1 MSVTRIISSGIPG
14 AETAALDAAIR
25 FRVPYQGYT
34 NQGSLMSGDRP
45 AGRYQL
51 EERPFVHPFLLL
63 EANLAGADGML
74 LFSSGP
80 LPLHL
85 KRLEAAP
92 HLPRRPALH
101 IDFDTMSPRQ
111 AAFRIA
117 SWVREH
123 DLACLLVTG
132 TALRE
137 DKDIYQR
144 VHTAMTAL
152 FMLADVDAGASQG
165 TLH

>member
-1 MSVTRIISSGIPG
+1 
-14 AETAALDAAIR
+14 
-25 FRVPYQGYT
+25 
-34 NQGSLMSGDRP
+34 MSGDRP

-51 EERPFVHPFLLL
+51 EERPFVHPILLL
-63 EANLAGADGML
+63 EANLARADGLL

-80 LPLHL
+80 LPFHL
-85 KRLEAAP
+85 TRLEAAP
-92 HLPRRPALH
+92 RLPRRPALH

-117 SWVREH
+117 AWVRQH
-123 DLACLLVTG
+123 DLDCLLVTG
-132 TALRE
+132 TALRD
-137 DKDIYQR
+137 DKGIYQR

-152 FMLADVDAGASQG
+152 FMLVNLDAGASQG